1 MKRLQRMHT
10 LHDLRCRGLTIGDII
25 AWGRGVSS
33 LPATAYGK
41 RVATVWNDSRKVTP
55 GDVFVAIA
63 TENDDGHRY
72 VGAAFAAGAAAAI
85 ISRRES
91 VKCMAQ
97 DRKKLIKVIDPLHAV
112 QRIATL
118 YRRNLGILLIAVTGS
133 SGKTTTRNF
142 IASVLKTAL
151 PVGETYTNWNNHIGV
166 PLSILRFTGRELA
179 GVIEMGA
186 NHRGEISVLSKIAEP
201 DVGLITNIGYA
212 HLGLFGSLAGTT
224 HAKFEIVDG
233 FNRNNGFLLLNGD
246 DGRLVAHARTIKVPT
261 VYFGLSAESDVRAE
275 NVRFDLRR
283 GLEFTV
289 DKSEFRL
296 QVAGRHFIYSALPAI
311 FLGRRCGIPDT
322 TIAKALAAQKP
333 FDMRGTVE
341 KRKDVTFIVDC
352 YNANPSS
359 MKNAVAML
367 ADMADPGRRV
377 AVVGDMLELGK
388 YAKRLHHELGAMLVD
403 GGVQKIIAAG
413 QFAGDVA
420 DGAMKA
426 GMVPKKIFTVTNAKE
441 AAAMAKRTV
450 KPGEVV
456 LLKGSRGVHL
466 ETVLEK
472 F

>member
-1 MKRLQRMHT
+1 MHT
-10 LHDLRCRGLTIGDII
+10 LHDPQCRGLTLGDII
-25 AWGRGVSS
+25 AWGRGVSG
-33 LPATAYGK
+33 LPSAAHGR

-72 VGAAFAAGAAAAI
+72 VRAAFAAGAAAAI
-85 ISRRES
+85 VSRKES
-91 VKCMAQ
+91 VECAAR
-97 DRKKLIKVIDPLHAV
+97 DRKKLITVTDPLRAV

-142 IASVLKTAL
+142 IASVLRTAL

-166 PLSILRFTGRELA
+166 PLSVLRFTGEDLA

-186 NHRGEISVLSKIAEP
+186 NHTGEISALSKVAEP
-201 DVGLITNIGYA
+201 DVGVITNIGYA
-212 HLGLFGSLAGTT
+212 HVGLFGSLVGTT
-224 HAKFEIVDG
+224 RAKFEIVDG
-233 FNRNNGFLLLNGD
+233 LNRNNGFLLLNGD
-246 DGRLVAHARTIKVPT
+246 DGRLVAHARTIKAPA
-261 VYFGLSAESDVRAE
+261 VYFGLSADCDVRAE

-283 GLEFTV
+283 GLEFAV
-289 DKSEFRL
+289 DGSNFRL
-296 QVAGRHFIYSALPAI
+296 QVAGRHFIYSALPAV
-311 FLGRRCGIPDT
+311 FLGRRCGIPDAK
-322 TIAKALAAQKP
+322 IAKALAAQRP
-333 FDMRGTVE
+333 FNMRGTVE
-341 KRKDVTFIVDC
+341 KRKGVTFILDC

-367 ADMADPGRRV
+367 ADIADPGRRV

-388 YAKRLHHELGAMLVD
+388 YAKRLHHELGGMLVD
-403 GGVQKIIAAG
+403 GGVHKVIAAG
-413 QFAGDVA
+413 QFAEDVA
-420 DGAMKA
+420 DGAKKA
-426 GMVPKKIFTVTNAKE
+426 GMDRKKIFTAAGPEE
-441 AAAMAKRTV
+441 AAAMAKSIV
-450 KPGEVV
+450 EPGDVV